1 MSGRFKP
8 AVNTYVRP
16 VTGGWWKSNPF
27 FIWYTLRELTAVGV
41 FLYGIVLV
49 TGVVSLGMGEHA
61 WNNWLAAMATWTSLI
76 FHVILFVLMCYHS
89 YTWFKVMPK
98 TTPQIPI
105 APQTIVKTGVA
116 VTACLSFVIIA
127 VLFGVTL

>member
-8 AVNTYVRP
+8 AANTYVRP
-16 VTGGWWKSNPF
+16 VTGDWWKHNPF
-27 FIWYTLRELTAVGV
+27 FQWYMLREATAIFV
-41 FLYGIVLV
+41 FLYALVLLW
-49 TGVVSLGMGEHA
+49 GVVSLALGQGA
-61 WNNWLAAMATWTSLI
+61 YDSWRAALATRTSLV
-76 FHVILFVLMCYHS
+76 FHLILLVLVSYHT

-116 VTACLSFVIIA
+116 VTAALSVVIVV
-127 VLFGVTL
+127 VLFGVTR